1 MSAALSYSNSAGP
14 GSAPSIAERA
24 SRLAISRV
32 TLNNFRCY
40 DTLRLDTKAGLIILT
55 GANGAGKTNL
65 LEALSLLSPGR
76 GLRGARLAEIYRR
89 SDASPQTLDMKITNT
104 HSTDLSVA
112 EASAKWGVA
121 AEFTT
126 PNGTLSIGVGWAE
139 ADGERR
145 AVRVNG
151 NAVGGQTAL
160 SEHISMVWLTPAMDR
175 LFVEAP
181 SGRRRFLDRLV
192 FAVDPAHAGRLQA
205 YDKARRERAR
215 LLRDMRVD
223 NSWLGALERNMA
235 ERAVAIAAAR
245 LDLIERLRQAI
256 GEESGSFPRPE
267 IAMRGVIEDWLE
279 QRPALEVE
287 DKYRAALQQARS
299 LDGESGSCEGVHRS
313 DLTARLSVSGPQAE
327 QASTGEQKAILI
339 SLILAHGRLLT
350 RLKGRV
356 PVLLLDEITAHL
368 DGARRQ
374 ALFEAIE
381 DLGAQAWLTGTD
393 ESLFESLRQDGQF
406 YTVAEGHTLQ
416 QDDYG

>member
-32 TLNNFRCY
+32 TLSNFRCY
-40 DTLRLDTKAGLIILT
+40 ETLRLDTKAGLIILT

-151 NAVGGQTAL
+151 NAVSGQTAL

-339 SLILAHGRLLT
+339 SLILAHGRLLA

>member
-1 MSAALSYSNSAGP
+1 MSAALSYSDPAYPGP
-14 GSAPSIAERA
+14 GSAP
-24 SRLAISRV
+24 RLALNRI
-32 TLNNFRCY
+32 TLSNFRCY
-40 DTLRLDTKAGLIILT
+40 QTLRLDPGAGLVVLT

-76 GLRGARLAEIYRR
+76 GLRGARLAEISRHPDNN
-89 SDASPQTLDMKITNT
+89 SQT
-104 HSTDLSVA
+104 
-112 EASAKWGVA
+112 SAPEWAVA
-121 AEFTT
+121 AEFAT
-126 PNGTLSIGVGWAE
+126 PHGALSIGVGWAE

-145 AVRVNG
+145 AVRING
-151 NAVGGQTAL
+151 AAASGQTAL

-181 SGRRRFLDRLV
+181 AGRRRFLDRLV
-192 FAVDPAHAGRLQA
+192 FAFDPAHAGRLQA

-215 LLRDMRVD
+215 LLREGRADE
-223 NSWLGALERNMA
+223 SWLGALERNMA

-245 LDLIERLRQAI
+245 LDLIERLKRAI
-256 GEESGSFPRPE
+256 AEESGSFPRPE
-267 IAMRGVIEDWLE
+267 IAVRGVIEDWIE

-287 DKYRAALQQARS
+287 ENYRAALERARPE
-299 LDGESGSCEGVHRS
+299 DGDSGSCEGVHRS
-313 DLTARLSVSGPQAE
+313 DLMAKLGVNGPDAE

-339 SLILAHGRLLT
+339 SLILAHGRLLA

-368 DGARRQ
+368 DSARRQ

-393 ESLFESLRQDGQF
+393 EALFTPIRQSAQF
-406 YTVAEGHTLQ
+406 YSVANGRILKQETHG
-416 QDDYG
+416 